1 MPNFANRQAGPKTI
15 FRRSCVA
22 FGSLALTFMEVY
34 VRLRSL
40 KSFLC
45 EKFSRS
51 TESGNGEAFF
61 KTTVSTSCGIGVE
74 VI

>member
-1 MPNFANRQAGPKTI
+1 MLAHCAEFGQYVCTTTSMAGPKTI

-22 FGSLALTFMEVY
+22 FGSLALTFMELY

-51 TESGNGEAFF
+51 TESGNGRLF
-61 KTTVSTSCGIGVE
+61 
-74 VI
+74 